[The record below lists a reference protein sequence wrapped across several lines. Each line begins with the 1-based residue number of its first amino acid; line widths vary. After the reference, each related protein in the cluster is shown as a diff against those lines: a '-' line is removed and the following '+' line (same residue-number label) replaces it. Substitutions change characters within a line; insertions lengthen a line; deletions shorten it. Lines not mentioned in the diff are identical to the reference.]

1 MLGNYL
7 LLVINVHYTAN
18 IRLNGIVLQRRT
30 ILFTGTWTTLYSI
43 GRDLESPPALIFTIL
58 V

>member
-1 MLGNYL
+1 MG